1 MAIDNAMS
9 QKSLDIQEDVDR
21 LRNDRDNIKAKLK
34 TTTDKEELLELK
46 LLLSMRKAELMSR
59 ELDLELSA
67 KGCK

>member
-1 MAIDNAMS
+1 MAIDNTMS
-9 QKSLDIQEDVDR
+9 QKSLDIQKDVDR
-21 LRNDRDNIKAKLK
+21 LRNELDNIKARLK

-46 LLLSMRKAELMSR
+46 LLLSIRKTELASR

>member
-46 LLLSMRKAELMSR
+46 LLLSMRKAELVSR